1 MPMVSVR
8 AEYDNGAVTL
18 LEKPPVQ
25 DRYEVL
31 VTFLAPKASPVP
43 AAGKRT
49 LKDLKGIWSG
59 IDLSLEDIKASEY
72 RVPENLL

>member
-8 AEYDNGAVTL
+8 AVYDKGEVRL

-31 VTFLAPKASPVP
+31 VTFLAPKASVAP

-49 LKDLKGIWSG
+49 LKDLKGLWSG
-59 IDLSLEDIKASEY
+59 IDLSLEDIQANEY
-72 RVPENLL
+72 RVPEDLL

>member
-8 AEYDNGAVTL
+8 AVYDKGEVRL

-31 VTFLAPKASPVP
+31 VTFLAPKASAAP
-43 AAGKRT
+43 ATDRRT
-49 LKDLKGIWSG
+49 LVDLKGIWSG
-59 IDLSLEDIKASEY
+59 IDLTLEDIQASEY
-72 RVPENLL
+72 RAPEDLL